1 MNKCSRCQTSI
12 PSGRKFCT
20 AHYMEALADY
30 ENAMTAYHHNIA
42 VWNSMSPEAQAAAH
56 ISAEES
62 SIGGYAGIVGLIVGA
77 SSWYILAQNQH
88 IDAVFGIGLLV
99 ASIAAFTVVRPVRV
113 LIGRIARLFIHAI
126 GYFIALWMIG
136 AIISIW
142 SPLIKDNA
150 SLLTTGLVVAV
161 LAISAILETSG
172 RHHASGMPTMPSKPS
187 P

>member
-1 MNKCSRCQTSI
+1 MNKCSRCQASI
-12 PSGRKFCT
+12 PSGRNYCT

-30 ENAMTAYHHNIA
+30 ENAMIAYHHNMS

-56 ISAEES
+56 VSAEES
-62 SIGGYAGIVGLIVGA
+62 SVGGYAGIVGFIVGA
-77 SSWYILAQNQH
+77 VAWYMLAQDRH

-99 ASIAAFTVVRPVRV
+99 ASGAAFTMIRPIRV
-113 LIGRIARLFIHAI
+113 MIGRLARLFVHAI
-126 GYFIALWMIG
+126 VYFLVLWIIG

-150 SLLTTGLVVAV
+150 SLLTVVLIAAV

-172 RHHASGMPTMPSKPS
+172 RHHASGKPTMPSKPS